1 MSQHPLVKMM
11 WVTPE
16 AEHLITD
23 MARVSAPKNQGNYDT
38 ASRLIGYLI
47 CNRHWSPFEMASM
60 CVEINTTR
68 DITAQ
73 IIRHRS
79 FSFQEFSQRY
89 ADVKDLGKLQ
99 VPELRRQDTKN
110 RQNSIPDLDP
120 ATVADFKGVIEDH
133 FDVTQII
140 YDDMLE
146 AGIAKECARKVLP
159 MNSPS
164 RIYMTGTL
172 RSWMHY
178 IDLRASNGTQKE
190 HMDIAKACEDIFKK
204 QFPSIHKAMKES
216 KSTKNIVKNL
226 PLEEVL
232 EAYNF
237 EDIIQWVN
245 KKTLENS
252 KVSEN
257 KKSLMSKI
265 RDFTDLFNI

>member
-1 MSQHPLVKMM
+1 MAQLVKLM

-38 ASRLIGYLI
+38 ASRLIKYLI
-47 CNRHWSPFEMASM
+47 KNRHWSPFEMASM

-68 DITAQ
+68 DIAAQ

-89 ADVKDLGKLQ
+89 ADVKDLGTVQL
-99 VPELRRQDTKN
+99 PELRRQDTKN
-110 RQNSIPDLDP
+110 RQNSVADLDP
-120 ATVADFKGVIEDH
+120 ELVRAFEQRIKMLFAEA
-133 FDVTQII
+133 QEL

-146 AGIAKECARKVLP
+146 AGVAKECARKVLP

-178 IDLRASNGTQKE
+178 IDLRGANGTQKE
-190 HMDIAKACEDIFKK
+190 HMEIAHAISGVFSE
-204 QFPSIHKAMKES
+204 QFPCISKA
-216 KSTKNIVKNL
+216 
-226 PLEEVL
+226 LEEIKNEPEL
-232 EAYNF
+232 ESQPQQHTYTSTTTT
-237 EDIIQWVN
+237 EQ
-245 KKTLENS
+245 KKTPR
-252 KVSEN
+252 KTWGRRFKAWFMKRV
-257 KKSLMSKI
+257 
-265 RDFTDLFNI
+265 FDL

>member
-1 MSQHPLVKMM
+1 MSDLVKLM

-38 ASRLIGYLI
+38 APRLIKYLI
-47 CNRHWSPFEMASM
+47 KHRHWSPFEMASM

-68 DITAQ
+68 DIAAQ

-89 ADVKDLGKLQ
+89 ADVKDLGTIPI
-99 VPELRRQDTKN
+99 PELRRQDTKN
-110 RQNSIPDLDP
+110 RQNSIADLDP
-120 ATVADFKGVIEDH
+120 ELVKAFEQRTRMLFAES
-133 FDVTQII
+133 QEL

-146 AGIAKECARKVLP
+146 AGIAKESARKVLP

-178 IDLRASNGTQKE
+178 TDLRCSNGTQKE
-190 HMDIAKACEDIFKK
+190 HMDIANAIADIFAE
-204 QFPSIHKAMKES
+204 QFPAIYQA
-216 KSTKNIVKNL
+216 
-226 PLEEVL
+226 LEEIKG
-232 EAYNF
+232 EPEKF
-237 EDIIQWVN
+237 
-245 KKTLENS
+245 S
-252 KVSEN
+252 P
-257 KKSLMSKI
+257 SKI
-265 RDFTDLFNI
+265 SIPEGFVLVPSPRTQQKRRRERLKEWFDRNILDLF

>member
-1 MSQHPLVKMM
+1 MSDLVKLM

-38 ASRLIGYLI
+38 ASRLIKYLI
-47 CNRHWSPFEMASM
+47 KHRHWSPFEMASM

-68 DITAQ
+68 DIAAQ

-89 ADVKDLGKLQ
+89 ADVKDLG
-99 VPELRRQDTKN
+99 VIPIPELRRQDTKN
-110 RQNSIPDLDP
+110 RQNSINDLDLELVR
-120 ATVADFKGVIEDH
+120 AFEQRVKMLFAES
-133 FDVTQII
+133 QEL

-146 AGIAKECARKVLP
+146 AGIAKESARKVLP

-178 IDLRASNGTQKE
+178 TDLRCSNGTQKE
-190 HMDIAKACEDIFKK
+190 HMDIANAIADIFAG
-204 QFPSIHKAMKES
+204 QFPAIYQALEEIKGEPEKFSSSKISIPEGFVLVPTPRTQQKRRRERLRDLIS
-216 KSTKNIVKNL
+216 KWIDKNI
-226 PLEEVL
+226 
-232 EAYNF
+232 F
-237 EDIIQWVN
+237 GI
-245 KKTLENS
+245 
-252 KVSEN
+252 
-257 KKSLMSKI
+257 
-265 RDFTDLFNI
+265 

>member
-1 MSQHPLVKMM
+1 MSDLVKLM

-38 ASRLIGYLI
+38 APRLIKYLI
-47 CNRHWSPFEMASM
+47 KHRHWSPFEMASM

-68 DITAQ
+68 DIAAQ

-89 ADVKDLGKLQ
+89 ADVKDLG
-99 VPELRRQDTKN
+99 VIPTPELRRQDTKN
-110 RQNSIPDLDP
+110 RQNSIADLDP
-120 ATVADFKGVIEDH
+120 ELVKAFEQRVKMLFAES
-133 FDVTQII
+133 QEL

-146 AGIAKECARKVLP
+146 AGIAKESARKVLP

-178 IDLRASNGTQKE
+178 TDLRCSNGTQKE
-190 HMDIAKACEDIFKK
+190 HMDIANAIADIFAE
-204 QFPSIHKAMKES
+204 QFPSIHQALKEIKVEPE
-216 KSTKNIVKNL
+216 KSSSTEYKVPDGFTLIPTPRTQQKRRRERLWNLKNRVDRWIDKNI
-226 PLEEVL
+226 
-232 EAYNF
+232 F
-237 EDIIQWVN
+237 
-245 KKTLENS
+245 
-252 KVSEN
+252 
-257 KKSLMSKI
+257 
-265 RDFTDLFNI
+265 DF

>member
-1 MSQHPLVKMM
+1 MSQLVKLM

-38 ASRLIGYLI
+38 APRLIKYLI
-47 CNRHWSPFEMASM
+47 KHRHWSPFEMASM

-68 DITAQ
+68 DIAAQ

-89 ADVKDLGKLQ
+89 ADVKDLGQ
-99 VPELRRQDTKN
+99 VSMPEFRRQDTKN
-110 RQNSIPDLDP
+110 RQNSIDDLDP
-120 ATVADFKGVIEDH
+120 ELIKAFEQRTRMLFSES
-133 FDVTQII
+133 QEL

-190 HMDIAKACEDIFKK
+190 HMDIANAVKEIFAKK
-204 QFPSIHKAMKES
+204 FPSIHQALEEINAES
-216 KSTKNIVKNL
+216 KPAIDPPAPIKEAPKQTWRQRVKDYL
-226 PLEEVL
+226 LDQI
-232 EAYNF
+232 F
-237 EDIIQWVN
+237 
-245 KKTLENS
+245 
-252 KVSEN
+252 
-257 KKSLMSKI
+257 
-265 RDFTDLFNI
+265 DL